1 MLGVEACSFL
11 PNGQRDGCHLA
22 RQGQTRHLRPHS
34 LGQQTFVKLL
44 ERSGLG
50 SSHRGSTLEQVLEIM
65 IVIAIQPTNRGRLL
79 RALQLS
85 LDVTLLGTAV
95 GLDSEPEVRPEL
107 SLGTKTMR
115 CLDQSD
121 QPCRPDR
128 ADERNR
134 A

>member
-1 MLGVEACSFL
+1 MLDVEACSFL
-11 PNGQRDGCHLA
+11 PNGQSDGRHLA
-22 RQGQTRHLRPHS
+22 RQGKTRHLRPHY
-34 LGQQTFVKLL
+34 LGQQAFVKLL

-50 SSHRGSTLEQVLEIM
+50 SGHRGSTLEQVLQ
-65 IVIAIQPTNRGRLL
+65 IVIVIQPTNRSRLF

-85 LDVTLLGTAV
+85 LDVTMLGTAV
-95 GLDSEPEVRPEL
+95 GLDAKPAERPEL

-121 QPCRPDR
+121 QQRRPDR